1 MKRKVPCH
9 CESSFDIETP
19 EEVDLDV
26 QANMDAIQDGSF
38 MNFTCPSCGKKHKP
52 EFPITLI
59 WPSKNLFFE
68 VFTELDRGEFYRRKN
83 APSGKNSVAL
93 EAIIG
98 YPEMAERLAVIRDG
112 YDPVAVEAIKYHLQ
126 LKAEDQYEDIE
137 MDIWYFSTENNSIVF
152 HIHGIREGEVAV
164 TKVPI
169 SLYEKTLSDYLSNPK
184 KEIFKELRVQNYTS
198 VKNTMRP
205 EYLK

>member
-1 MKRKVPCH
+1 VKRKVPCH
-9 CESSFDIETP
+9 CESSFDIDTP
-19 EEVDLDV
+19 DEVDLDV
-26 QANMDAIQDGSF
+26 QVNMDAIQDGSF
-38 MNFTCPSCGKKHKP
+38 MSFSCPSCGKKHKP

-59 WPSKNLFFE
+59 WPSKKLSFE
-68 VFTELDRGEFYRRKN
+68 VFPELSRGEFYMRNKTP
-83 APSGKNSVAL
+83 AAKGSTAM

-112 YDPVAVEAIKYHLQ
+112 YDPLALEAIKYHLQ
-126 LKAEDQYEDIE
+126 LKAEEQYQDIE
-137 MDIWYFSTENNSIVF
+137 MDIWYFATENNSIVF

-164 TKVPI
+164 MKVPL
-169 SLYEKTLSDYLSNPK
+169 SLYDKTLNDYLSNPK

-205 EYLK
+205 EYL